1 MYKLTYRMVNP
12 DGGCP
17 HFITEE
23 EEFPTRGAMNHR
35 AEALEAQGC
44 TIIKME
50 EAR

>member
-1 MYKLTYRMVNP
+1 MYKLTYRTINP
-12 DGGCP
+12 NGAP
-17 HFITEE
+17 YFLTKE